1 MEKKKDGIKW
11 SQDIQEIKEAK
22 DSMSLASF

>member
-11 SQDIQEIKEAK
+11 SQDIKEIKEAK